1 MKKKQIF
8 DEFESLGEKL
18 GLQDYKRKGDFNGGS
33 CKINNKTV
41 IVINNLKPL
50 EHRLKVLATSFLEH
64 NLDGIYIVPYL
75 RAFIEQFRHLDAK
88 T

>member
-8 DEFESLGEKL
+8 EEFETLGEKL
-18 GLQDYKRKGDFNGGS
+18 GLRIIKGKGDFKGGI
-33 CKINNKTV
+33 CRINNKEV

-50 EHRLKVLATSFLEH
+50 EHRLKVLAISFLEY
-64 NLDGIYIVPYL
+64 NLDRIYIVPYL

-88 T
+88 V